1 MHCVLGFHTV
11 RAHPGRGWPCHGLA
25 ERQESVTAI
34 VSSSDLLL
42 CLKWMILM
50 ATHDVRA
57 WLYVKLTSYPLSHDS
72 RGTIGCVGHSETG
85 PLDFTRG
92 GVAVTELYLH

>member
-1 MHCVLGFHTV
+1 
-11 RAHPGRGWPCHGLA
+11 
-25 ERQESVTAI
+25 
-34 VSSSDLLL
+34 
-42 CLKWMILM
+42 MILM

-57 WLYVKLTSYPLSHDS
+57 WLYVKLTSYPLSHDP
-72 RGTIGCVGHSETG
+72 RGSIGCVGHSETG